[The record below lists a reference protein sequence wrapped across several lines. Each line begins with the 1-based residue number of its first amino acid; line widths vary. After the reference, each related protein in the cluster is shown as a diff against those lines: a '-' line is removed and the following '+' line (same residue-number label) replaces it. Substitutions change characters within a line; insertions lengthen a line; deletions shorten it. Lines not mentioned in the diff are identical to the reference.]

1 SYFTVINDRKSGVSR
16 LFSSGD
22 HRAVTSERRRSSHR
36 SCSERKAKM
45 AELEDVTL
53 DGKPLHS
60 LRVADLKSALE
71 ERGLSKS
78 GQKNA
83 LIKRLKGIGE
93 EMSQNSFI
101 KQYLAKQQEL
111 LRQRLEREAREA
123 AEADDSTAAPDDE
136 DHAEGSDI
144 TSCAPDPQCSV
155 PPHPLPPPPGGT
167 KEMMSAESCVA
178 EPGPQEAPQPPRAVA
193 SLSVRVLP
201 PPGPARSSLPLSQSA
216 HDEDGEEEQGAALR
230 RSGRGQPTWER
241 SRRKQQ
247 PPQHIPPRQ
256 PTPPPSPPLEPEPS
270 FLLPDTPKQSPPVP
284 ASAPPMQ
291 AGGPAPLPGSPPE
304 PEGGVEQGPP
314 MPATLQEQPQTS
326 TQPTESVP
334 DTSPSALAPTPQ
346 VPPPKGGSAPCAA
359 TERAAAG
366 AERVTL
372 QGRGA
377 CVVPVL
383 PPSPPPEDGDPNRAG
398 ARLSSSSPSSPS
410 SLSSSTQEKLRPA
423 HQGNAGL
430 SPPYRRTG
438 VVLEEGAAS
447 QKKGGDGGGGASRG
461 CCEVLGEGGHASSI
475 APNGICALPP
485 LLHALLQLCCLYTL
499 SPPPQNVRGCLC
511 RRQQLIGHN
520 LYGGRRRGLSS
531 TIMCVLP
538 VWKQQEQCPAG
549 AGLNPAFHC
558 SHVTLAS
565 LHALLD

>member
-1 SYFTVINDRKSGVSR
+1 MTVQQLQMMRITRK
-16 LFSSGD
+16 
-22 HRAVTSERRRSSHR
+22 AVTS
-36 SCSERKAKM
+36 
-45 AELEDVTL
+45 LPV
-53 DGKPLHS
+53 PLI
-60 LRVADLKSALE
+60 RSAL
-71 ERGLSKS
+71 
-78 GQKNA
+78 
-83 LIKRLKGIGE
+83 
-93 EMSQNSFI
+93 
-101 KQYLAKQQEL
+101 
-111 LRQRLEREAREA
+111 
-123 AEADDSTAAPDDE
+123 
-136 DHAEGSDI
+136 
-144 TSCAPDPQCSV
+144 C
-155 PPHPLPPPPGGT
+155 PHSLPPPPGSA

-201 PPGPARSSLPLSQSA
+201 PPGPAHSSLPISQSA

-241 SRRKQQ
+241 SRRK
-247 PPQHIPPRQ
+247 PPAHPAPPAR
-256 PTPPPSPPLEPEPS
+256 PPSPPLEPEPS

-291 AGGPAPLPGSPPE
+291 AGGPAPLPGSLPE

-334 DTSPSALAPTPQ
+334 DTPPSALAPPPQ

-383 PPSPPPEDGDPNRAG
+383 PPSPPPEDGDPSRAG
-398 ARLSSSSPSSPS
+398 ARPSSSSPSSPS

-423 HQGNAGL
+423 HQGNTGL

-447 QKKGGDGGGGASRG
+447 QKKKASPEKDVGDKERTHKPREVMEVEGPAEGAVR
-461 CCEVLGEGGHASSI
+461 CMEKVVMRLL
-475 APNGICALPP
+475 LP
-485 LLHALLQLCCLYTL
+485 LMVSAHC
-499 SPPPQNVRGCLC
+499 
-511 RRQQLIGHN
+511 H
-520 LYGGRRRGLSS
+520 
-531 TIMCVLP
+531 
-538 VWKQQEQCPAG
+538 
-549 AGLNPAFHC
+549 HC
-558 SHVTLAS
+558 STPSYSCAAS
-565 LHALLD
+565 IP